1 MAYSVKNVIVGAAAL
16 YISRADSTQD
26 EFWDP
31 AVEGRTAVALPTM
44 APGTLAAAA
53 FDGAG
58 ASDWRHVGLTQDGVE
73 VAYEPDFG
81 TVDVDQL
88 LDAAKMF
95 KQGQSVSV
103 NTTLAEATLENLV
116 VVWGMQND
124 ALGTDSGTEQE
135 LSIAGGAL
143 GDEPV
148 ERSIAF
154 VGPAPRSPAGGGTGN
169 KKRERVYFVHRALQ
183 VESSSH
189 SLAKAANTAFPVS
202 FRVLPDP
209 TWTGS
214 EYGVIRDRNVE
225 A

>member
-16 YISRADSTQD
+16 YISKADSTQE
-26 EFWDP
+26 EFWDA

-44 APGTLAAAA
+44 APGTTAAAA

-58 ASDWRHVGLTQDGVE
+58 TDWRHVGLTQDGVE

-81 TVDVDQL
+81 TVDTDQL

-103 NTTLAEATLENLV
+103 NTTLAEATLENLL

-124 ALGTDSGTEQE
+124 ALGTDSGTEQT

-202 FRVLPDP
+202 FRILPDP

-214 EYGVIRDRNVE
+214 EYGIIRDRNVE

>member
-1 MAYSVKNVIVGAAAL
+1 MAYSVKNIIVGAAAL
-16 YISRADSTQD
+16 YVSAADSTQE
-26 EFWDP
+26 EFWDDT
-31 AVEGRTAVALPTM
+31 VEGKTAVALPTS
-44 APGTLAAAA
+44 GTGSIVPALDSSA
-53 FDGAG
+53 
-58 ASDWRHVGLTQDGVE
+58 DWRAVGLTQDGVE

-81 TVDVDQL
+81 SVDVDQL

-103 NTTLAEATLENLV
+103 NTTMAEATLENLM

-124 ALGTDSGTEQE
+124 ALGADSGTEQT

-148 ERSIAF
+148 ERSVVF
-154 VGPAPRSPAGGGTGN
+154 VGPAPRSPAGGSSGN
-169 KKRERVYFVHRALQ
+169 KKRERVYHVRRSLQ

-189 SLAKAANTAFPVS
+189 TLAKAANTAFPVS

-209 TWTGS
+209 TYTGQ
-214 EYGVIRDRNVE
+214 EYGIIRDRNVE

>member
-1 MAYSVKNVIVGAAAL
+1 MAYSVKNIIVGAAAL
-16 YISRADSTQD
+16 YVSTADSTQA
-26 EFWDP
+26 EFWQVPSGGGTTEAIQVAP
-31 AVEGRTAVALPTM
+31 ALPTPAGTESMAVALD
-44 APGTLAAAA
+44 A
-53 FDGAG
+53 DD
-58 ASDWRHVGLTQDGVE
+58 DWRGVGLTQDGIE

-81 TVDVDQL
+81 SVDVDQM

-103 NTTLAEATLENLV
+103 NTTLAEATLENLM

-124 ALGTDSGTEQE
+124 ALVAEGATSDLLNIS
-135 LSIAGGAL
+135 SGAL

-154 VGPAPRSPAGGGTGN
+154 VGPAPRSAAGV
-169 KKRERVYFVHRALQ
+169 KRERVYHVHRSLQ

-202 FRVLPDP
+202 FRILPDP
-209 TWTGS
+209 TYTGA
-214 EYGVIRDRNVE
+214 EYGIVRDRNV

>member
-1 MAYSVKNVIVGAAAL
+1 MAYSVKNIIVGAAAL
-16 YISRADSTQD
+16 YVSVADSTQT
-26 EFWDP
+26 EFWQVPTDGSSTEAIQVAP
-31 AVEGRTAVALPTM
+31 TLPTPTGTESMTVAL
-44 APGTLAAAA
+44 
-53 FDGAG
+53 DGDDA
-58 ASDWRHVGLTQDGVE
+58 WRSVGLTQDGIE

-81 TVDVDQL
+81 SVDVDQL

-103 NTTLAEATLENLV
+103 NTTLAEATLENLM
-116 VVWGMQND
+116 VVWGLQND
-124 ALGTDSGTEQE
+124 VLVNESATADRLD
-135 LSIAGGAL
+135 IAAGAL

-154 VGPAPRSPAGGGTGN
+154 VGPAPRSAAGVR
-169 KKRERVYFVHRALQ
+169 RERVYHVHRSLQ

-202 FRVLPDP
+202 FRILPDP
-209 TWTGS
+209 TYTGA
-214 EYGVIRDRNVE
+214 EYGVIRDRNV

>member
-16 YISRADSTQD
+16 YVSESDSTQTD
-26 EFWDP
+26 FWQVP
-31 AVEGRTAVALPTM
+31 VGGGTTEAIQVAPALPTPTGGQGM
-44 APGTLAAAA
+44 AEALEADDA
-53 FDGAG
+53 
-58 ASDWRHVGLTQDGVE
+58 WRGVGLTQDGIE

-81 TVDVDQL
+81 TVDVDQM

-103 NTTLAEATLENLV
+103 NTTLAEATLENLM
-116 VVWGMQND
+116 VVWGLQND
-124 ALGTDSGTEQE
+124 VLVSEGATADRFD
-135 LSIAGGAL
+135 IAGGAL

-154 VGPAPRSPAGGGTGN
+154 VGPAPRSATGV
-169 KKRERVYFVHRALQ
+169 KRERVYHVHRSLQ

-202 FRVLPDP
+202 FRILPDP
-209 TWTGS
+209 TYTGA
-214 EYGVIRDRNVE
+214 EYGVIRDRNV
-225 A
+225 

>member
-1 MAYSVKNVIVGAAAL
+1 MADAL
-16 YISRADSTQD
+16 
-26 EFWDP
+26 
-31 AVEGRTAVALPTM
+31 EGDDTNWHSA
-44 APGTLAAAA
+44 
-53 FDGAG
+53 
-58 ASDWRHVGLTQDGVE
+58 GLTQDGIE

-81 TVDVDQL
+81 SVDVDQL

-103 NTTLAEATLENLV
+103 NTTLAEATLENLMI
-116 VVWGMQND
+116 VWGMQNN
-124 ALGTDSGTEQE
+124 ALGLDTEAE
-135 LSIAGGAL
+135 TRLDIAGGAL

-154 VGPAPRSPAGGGTGN
+154 VGPAPRSPAGV
-169 KKRERVYFVHRALQ
+169 KRERVYLVHRSLQ

-202 FRVLPDP
+202 FRILPDP
-209 TWTGS
+209 TYTGA
-214 EYGVIRDRNVE
+214 EYGIIRDRNV